1 MKFTK
6 LETNEEKAAY
16 HLAMAFMYQ
25 NDVSLINAYNREN
38 PYGGVTVAFGN
49 VFPGSKM
56 VEVAVSYCDVK
67 DKYVE
72 EIGSMLAI
80 CKFENCETVQLPIG
94 HYSQE
99 DQAQIIITM
108 FTEVYRI
115 K

>member
-16 HLAMAFMYQ
+16 HMAMAFMYQ
-25 NDVSLINAYNREN
+25 NDVSLINAYNQEN
-38 PYGGVTVAFGN
+38 PFGGVTVAFGN

-72 EIGSMLAI
+72 EIGSMLALY
-80 CKFENCETVQLPIG
+80 KFESGETVQLPIG
-94 HYSQE
+94 HYDQE
-99 DQAQIIITM
+99 DQAQVIITM
-108 FTEVYRI
+108 FTEVYRT